1 MPKKNTKAPKKAPS
15 KAGKEEL
22 VVVAESDTEK
32 KATASAEPSGPAS
45 VATADGEAKK
55 GEVPAPVV
63 EAKVAAE
70 FVDIEWLT
78 PWSGNPRL
86 NEGTINKVVKS
97 IEAFGFGAPIVARKA
112 NGEIIA
118 GHTRYAAAVR
128 MNMLKVPVRYLDIT
142 ARQAHLLALA
152 DNKLGED
159 AEWDQ
164 AKLAKVLRDLKA
176 GEGGDADLLAAGFAE
191 VNIDGKP
198 DVEDSRIVRFKRW
211 KYPVTDAE
219 AEKLHNKITVWLET
233 KGQLHGFFGKLL
245 R

>member
-1 MPKKNTKAPKKAPS
+1 MPKKTARLAKKQAGHKSS
-15 KAGKEEL
+15 KGLAAG
-22 VVVAESDTEK
+22 AESDTEK
-32 KATASAEPSGPAS
+32 KDTEPAGAGDPAAVTTAG
-45 VATADGEAKK
+45 V
-55 GEVPAPVV
+55 EVKA
-63 EAKVAAE
+63 AAE
-70 FVDIEWLT
+70 WVEIEWLT
-78 PWSGNPRL
+78 PWDANPRI
-86 NEGTINKVVKS
+86 NEGTISKVMQS
-97 IEAFGFGAPIVARKA
+97 ITAFGFGAPIVARKA

-128 MNMLKVPVRYLDIT
+128 MKMAKVPVRYLDIS
-142 ARQAHLLALA
+142 AKHAHMLALA

-164 AKLAKVLRDLKA
+164 AKLAKVLRELKA

-191 VNIDGKP
+191 VNVDGQP
-198 DVEDSRIVRFKRW
+198 DVEDSRIVRHKRW

-219 AEKLHNKITVWLET
+219 AEKLHHMITEWLET